1 MKFLPKRQRSLRSLW
16 LIAALLLPAV
26 FFSTQLLTPL
36 SAQAAQTIPYKVNFQ
51 GRLTDQNGNILAN
64 GTYNIK
70 FRLFD
75 AATSG
80 NNKWEEDRLAGT
92 TDNRITV
99 TNGLFNVQF
108 GDVTALS
115 TALFSGVYPLYLE
128 IELPTPATATCATAS
143 CASFTEGAMTPRQPL
158 ASSPYAFNA
167 DSVGG
172 IASTSLVVLSPSSA
186 QSGTINVSGAIT
198 SGASLTAPAAILTG
212 TSALTLGSTTGV
224 GSILFQ
230 DGTASSNK
238 LTLSVAAL
246 SAAFSLT
253 LPTTAPTTNQCLQA
267 GATTAALLT
276 FSSCSSGGSGFINN
290 SITSQTANF
299 NITGTGV
306 AAILQSGTFDTAASQ
321 VLSIGTTNATSVS
334 INQSTVI
341 PNGKLQIG
349 SATTD
354 TTQVNLQLDSYS
366 VFADSGTC
374 STTTN
379 QGALYYSTATNAIR
393 SCINGAWEDI
403 VSTAGLG
410 ILAFGVIPD
419 SANAGAPGDVGGVSG
434 NTNSPCK
441 VTWTSAT
448 SVTVNP
454 CLAYSGGRKVVIPAT
469 VLSTSTVTASAF
481 TNVCLSGTGNQP
493 VLLTASTTETS
504 ASVPTFSPN
513 NPVVC
518 LATVKMTAVTGT
530 VGNIWDTRAF
540 TNTAKEFATV
550 NNVSSPGYAVIG
562 TTTSNTAT
570 VTATASTGPLRG
582 IVVATSGL
590 AASAS
595 INAIIAVQG
604 AQHAKIAVGGTA
616 VVNGVAETAAV
627 YGDVQTVTLQTTPT
641 NYAILGVLIRGADT
655 TCTSA
660 ATCQF
665 SGLIDI
671 NITR

>member
-75 AATSG
+75 AVTSG

-92 TDNRITV
+92 PDTRITV

-253 LPTTAPTTNQCLQA
+253 LPTTAPTANQCLQA

-306 AAILQSGTFDTAASQ
+306 AAILQSGTFDTAVSQ

-393 SCINGAWEDI
+393 SCINGSWEDI
-403 VSTAGLG
+403 VTTGGLG

-419 SANAGAPGDVGGVSG
+419 SVNAGAPGDVGGVSG

-454 CLAYSGGRKVVIPAT
+454 CLAYSGGRKVVIPST

-493 VLLTASTTETS
+493 VLLTANTTETS
-504 ASVPTFSPN
+504 AGVPTFSAG

-518 LATVKMTAVTGT
+518 LATVKMTTTTGT
-530 VGNIWDTRAF
+530 VGNIWDTRTF
-540 TNTAKEFATV
+540 TNTVKEFITLNAV
-550 NNVSSPGYAVIG
+550 NSPGYVAIG
-562 TTTSNTAT
+562 TATNNTAT
-570 VTATASTGPLRG
+570 VTATAASGPIRGVIIATTGTASTT
-582 IVVATSGL
+582 VVD
-590 AASAS
+590 
-595 INAIIAVQG
+595 AIIAVNGLQYT
-604 AQHAKIAVGGTA
+604 KIPASGTA
-616 VVNGVAETAAV
+616 TVNALAQTAGING
-627 YGDVQTVTLQTTPT
+627 YVQTATFATTAT
-641 NYAILGVLIRGADT
+641 NYAWMGSLIRGVDT

-665 SGLIDI
+665 SGLIDL
-671 NITR
+671 NISR